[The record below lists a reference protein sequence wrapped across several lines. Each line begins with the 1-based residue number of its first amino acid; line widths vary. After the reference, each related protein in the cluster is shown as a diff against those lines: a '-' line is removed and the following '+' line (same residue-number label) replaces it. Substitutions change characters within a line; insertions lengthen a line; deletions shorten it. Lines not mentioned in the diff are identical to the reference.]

1 MFNFFDNITKCI
13 KTISRYLAS
22 ASVSTSGVLRLICK
36 KLYISNQYE
45 IQEVYMAEC
54 KGVCFEIQRSG
65 VRFPTESL
73 RFFFSLSFRS
83 LSFLILAQC
92 KPTMNESVGTS
103 LIYETR
109 SMHAASRA

>member
-1 MFNFFDNITKCI
+1 MFNFFDNITKFI
-13 KTISRYLAS
+13 KSLSRYLAS

-54 KGVCFEIQRSG
+54 EGVCFEIQRSG

-73 RFFFSLSFRS
+73 RFFFL
-83 LSFLILAQC
+83 FLFVLF
-92 KPTMNESVGTS
+92 
-103 LIYETR
+103 LF
-109 SMHAASRA
+109 